1 MNISNLKNYLYLLR
15 PEQWL
20 KNIVI
25 FFPAF
30 FGLALDNF
38 KNAILCTLTFISF
51 CLISSSIYIVND
63 LIDLK
68 KDRKHSSNSKRPIA
82 SGLISTQKAF
92 VISLIIASASLFIA
106 LQLNIHVSYLILL
119 YFVLMVI
126 YSIKLKNIALV
137 DLLCIATGFELRVF
151 AGCWVIGHSM
161 TVFLFVEIFL
171 LCSLMVL
178 SKRYIENNLK
188 SERKTL
194 LFYTPQKCRK
204 SSIAVIA
211 LSVFIYILYCLRGT
225 NIDVLSGYSKL
236 LLSLSIIPVIYGLDY
251 FYINLINLKIDY
263 NLSKTIYKDWK
274 MLLNSLIWLLLV
286 TLAFYAF

>member
-51 CLISSSIYIVND
+51 CLISSSIYIIND

-82 SGLISTQKAF
+82 SGLISIQKAF
-92 VISLIIASASLFIA
+92 VISLILASASLFIA
-106 LQLNIHVSYLILL
+106 LQLNIHVSNLISL
-119 YFVLMVI
+119 YFVLMVT
-126 YSIKLKNIALV
+126 YSLKLKNIALV
-137 DLLCIATGFELRVF
+137 DLLCIVTGFELRVF

-161 TVFLFVEIFL
+161 TVFLFVEVFL
-171 LCSLMVL
+171 LCSLMVV
-178 SKRYIENNLK
+178 SKRYIENYLK

-211 LSVFIYILYCLRGT
+211 LSVFIYILYCLCGT

>member
-82 SGLISTQKAF
+82 SGLISIQKAF
-92 VISLIIASASLFIA
+92 VISLILASASLFIA
-106 LQLNIHVSYLILL
+106 LQLNIHVSNLISL
-119 YFVLMVI
+119 YFVLMVT
-126 YSIKLKNIALV
+126 YSLKLKNIALV
-137 DLLCIATGFELRVF
+137 DLLCIVTGFELRVF

-161 TVFLFVEIFL
+161 TVFLFVEVFL
-171 LCSLMVL
+171 LCSLMVV
-178 SKRYIENNLK
+178 SKRYIENYLK

-211 LSVFIYILYCLRGT
+211 LSILIYILYCLRGT
-225 NIDVLSGYSKL
+225 NIDVLSAYSKL